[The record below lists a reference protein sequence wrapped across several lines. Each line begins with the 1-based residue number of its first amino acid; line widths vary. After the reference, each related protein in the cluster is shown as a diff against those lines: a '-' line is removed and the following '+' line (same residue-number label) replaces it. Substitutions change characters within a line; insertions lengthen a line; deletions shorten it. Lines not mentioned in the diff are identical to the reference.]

1 MCGIVGYIGTKV
13 KKNLI
18 QSLKKLEYRGYDSAG
33 ISWLEK
39 DEIFTIKRKG
49 YIENLEKQI
58 NFNQDVETAG
68 IAHTR
73 WATHGKANNKNA
85 HPHFSNSKEFSL
97 VHNGIIEN
105 YSELKKFLIEEN
117 YNFSSETDSEIIV
130 NLIEYYFKIYRNVLK
145 AINFTCKKLKGSYSI
160 AVLHKNE
167 QKIYFAKLNM
177 PLYVDAENLFV
188 ASDVNAFIKK
198 SNRIFSIENF
208 EYGFV
213 SSDEFK
219 ILKDEKEVE
228 KKVLKIENTTEENS
242 KNGYAHFMIKEINEI
257 ENAIKNTIF
266 HYKNTKKLENIVK
279 NIEKVYLI
287 ACGTAYHACLNGEK
301 FLIKNA
307 KINAFSFIASEFT
320 VFPPIID
327 DKTLCVF
334 VSQSGETADTINA
347 LKLAKRKHAKTL
359 VITNVK
365 NSSITR
371 LSNLNFFTEAGPEIA
386 VASTKAYNTQVALLY
401 KVIADISKIRGFKVK
416 ELMIKDNL
424 KIDELNNKTEIYEK
438 FSEEILK
445 YNKVYFLGRNLDY
458 IQAQEGSLKLKE
470 ITYINSQAIS
480 SGELKHGTLSLIDE
494 DSLVIAILTEID
506 KLDKNINN
514 INEILSRNGNVLFIT
529 PFKSEIEGK
538 LKFKTSI
545 NFIELPKINK
555 EFYPLITSIPLFYL
569 AYFVSIKK
577 GLNPDKPRN
586 LAKSVTVE

>member
-1 MCGIVGYIGTKV
+1 MCGIVAYIGENV

-33 ISWLEK
+33 IAWLYDQK
-39 DEIFTIKRKG
+39 IQIIKRKG
-49 YIENLEKQI
+49 YIANLEKQV
-58 NFNQDVETAG
+58 NYNLDYNTVG

-73 WATHGKANNKNA
+73 WATHGIANSKNA
-85 HPHFSNSKEFSL
+85 HPHYSNSNEFAL

-105 YSELKKFLIEEN
+105 YAELKNFLKEN
-117 YNFSSETDSEIIV
+117 GFTFLSDTDSEIIV
-130 NLIEYYFKIYRNVLK
+130 NLIEYYFKLNNNILNSIQL
-145 AINFTCKKLKGSYSI
+145 ACKKLKGSYAI
-160 AVLHKNE
+160 TLLHNKE

-188 ASDVNAFIKK
+188 ASDVNAFIKT
-198 SNRIFSIENF
+198 SNKIFSIENN
-208 EYGFV
+208 EYGFI
-213 SSDEFK
+213 SNTEFK
-219 ILKDEKEVE
+219 VFKNESEID
-228 KKVLKIENTTEENS
+228 KKVLKIENATTENS
-242 KNGYAHFMIKEINEI
+242 KNGYDHFMIKEINEI
-257 ENAIKNTIF
+257 DNAIKTTISS
-266 HYKNTKKLENIVK
+266 YKSDKKLENIIK

-301 FLIKNA
+301 FLIEHA
-307 KINAFSFIASEFT
+307 KINAFSFIASEFNLS
-320 VFPPIID
+320 PPIID
-327 DKTLCVF
+327 KKTLCVF

-347 LKLAKRKHAKTL
+347 LKLAKRKHAKTM

-371 LSNLNFFTEAGPEIA
+371 LANINYFTEAGPEIA

-401 KVIADISKIRGFKVK
+401 KIITDICKIKGIKVK
-416 ELMIKDNL
+416 EFTTKDNL
-424 KIDELNNKTEIYEK
+424 KIAEINNKVEIFKAFAEN
-438 FSEEILK
+438 ILN
-445 YNKVYFLGRNLDY
+445 YSKVYFLGRNLDY

-480 SGELKHGTLSLIDE
+480 AGELKHGTLSLIDE
-494 DSLVIAILTEID
+494 DSLIIAILTEKD

-514 INEILSRNGNVLFIT
+514 INEILARNGNVLFVS
-529 PFKSEIEGK
+529 PFKDEIENK

-545 NFIELPKINK
+545 NFIELPKIHK
-555 EFYPLITSIPLFYL
+555 DFYPFITSIPLCYL